1 MTLAGMAALFGAM
14 AVLAAVPSVSVLAV
28 SARSASSGFVHGALT
43 ALGVVTGD
51 LAFILLAVFGLA
63 LLAEAMGSMFHL
75 VRYLGGVYLIWL
87 GIVLWQTRTRTA
99 EIGEPSGSSLRSS
112 FMTGLLVTLGD
123 QKAVLF
129 YLGFLPAFVDLS
141 AMSYLDIGAVVAIAI
156 LAVGGVK
163 LGYAYAAHRAGR
175 FFGAKTGKFLHVAAA
190 CIMVAVGIFIL
201 ALS

>member
-1 MTLAGMAALFGAM
+1 MTLAGMVALFGVM

-75 VRYLGGVYLIWL
+75 VKYLGGAYLIWL
-87 GIVLWQTRTRTA
+87 GIVLWQTRTRA
-99 EIGEPSGSSLRSS
+99 ADVGGAAGSSLRSS

-141 AMSYLDIGAVVAIAI
+141 AMSCLDIGAVVAIAI

-175 FFGAKTGKFLHVAAA
+175 FFGAKAGKFLHVAAA
-190 CIMVAVGIFIL
+190 CIMVATGVFIL
-201 ALS
+201 ATA